1 MDEEKEIADLSDP
14 DLKIILLGD
23 SAVGKSKL
31 IERYLLDEYDHRQM
45 STYALT
51 LYRKTITLD
60 SSESLVIDF
69 WDTAGQDVFSKM
81 HPSYY
86 YRAHACILVFDVTRK
101 ITYQHLSNWYE
112 GMRKYCPSIPV
123 ILVANKVDMDYNV
136 TKKEFKFASTY
147 DLPLFF
153 VSAADGC
160 NVVKIFQSAIIEA
173 KRFKE
178 SGGDLLSDVLD
189 FLKTAKYQDDK
200 GDTKAES

>member
-1 MDEEKEIADLSDP
+1 MESPSADEA

-51 LYRKTITLD
+51 LYRKTITL
-60 SSESLVIDF
+60 SSGEKSLVDF

-101 ITYQHLSNWYE
+101 VRPIICIPFTSN
-112 GMRKYCPSIPV
+112 GRM
-123 ILVANKVDMDYNV
+123 
-136 TKKEFKFASTY
+136 
-147 DLPLFF
+147 
-153 VSAADGC
+153 
-160 NVVKIFQSAIIEA
+160 
-173 KRFKE
+173 
-178 SGGDLLSDVLD
+178 
-189 FLKTAKYQDDK
+189 
-200 GDTKAES
+200 